1 MRHLNPQKTASSS
14 TQADTPTPWISSEMV
29 KAIALLTAQNN
40 LLQAQLHTVQ
50 NRLDVIEEMAAPI
63 NRRYRAPD
71 PENTIYSPI
80 VKLSFKAMKLL
91 FMFMAGF
98 ALAYVLAGGLGA
110 SNVMEVLQILMS
122 VWLLPLTALTFCIIA
137 LAAIVESFK

>member
-1 MRHLNPQKTASSS
+1 
-14 TQADTPTPWISSEMV
+14 
-29 KAIALLTAQNN
+29 
-40 LLQAQLHTVQ
+40 
-50 NRLDVIEEMAAPI
+50 
-63 NRRYRAPD
+63 
-71 PENTIYSPI
+71 
-80 VKLSFKAMKLL
+80 MKLL